1 MGVAPFAHRHVEMRR
16 EEMGKDDGRLEAA
29 TRCNACQESG
39 QPRPATTAS
48 RCLSVIAVGMLVESV
63 KMFSPRLMRKV
74 ERNDNAFLYYL
85 LHRCVLYHS
94 SDLVRKAVL
103 IKYCQD
109 MARLLLCT
117 MGIWYHFV

>member
-1 MGVAPFAHRHVEMRR
+1 MRR

-74 ERNDNAFLYYL
+74 SATIMRFSIVGFMAVYYII
-85 LHRCVLYHS
+85 VQ
-94 SDLVRKAVL
+94 
-103 IKYCQD
+103 I
-109 MARLLLCT
+109 
-117 MGIWYHFV
+117 